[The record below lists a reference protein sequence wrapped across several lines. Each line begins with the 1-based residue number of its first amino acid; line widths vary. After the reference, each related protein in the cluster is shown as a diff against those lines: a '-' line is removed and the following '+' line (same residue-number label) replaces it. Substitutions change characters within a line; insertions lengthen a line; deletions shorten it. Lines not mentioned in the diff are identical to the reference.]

1 VLTAGEPEDRV
12 VVPQAAVQQ
21 NQSGPFVLVVGE
33 DNRVEARQIRTG
45 DRVGPDL
52 VVEEGLEPGETVIVQ
67 GLQKV
72 RPGGVVDPTPIS
84 EEAAPEATAAVGDE
98 S

>member
-1 VLTAGEPEDRV
+1 

-33 DNRVEARQIRTG
+33 DNRVTARQIRTG
-45 DRVGPDL
+45 ARLGPDL
-52 VVEEGLEPGETVIVQ
+52 VVEEGLAAGETVIVQ

-72 RPGGVVDPTPIS
+72 RPGGEVNPTPIG
-84 EEAAPEATAAVGDE
+84 EEASPEATAAAGDE